1 MVKWI
6 PIRLI
11 HLLLPVSDFRI
22 SFIVSLVFLQSLFE
36 KKEDYMMNQEI
47 FRLNLE
53 VEAVSLYLLCCG
65 VADTGKSISF
75 SDLLSVWNGDRKS
88 MEKSIG
94 TLESLN
100 ILSVQG
106 TAKKEN
112 TIYSINPL
120 EKWKI

>member
-1 MVKWI
+1 
-6 PIRLI
+6 
-11 HLLLPVSDFRI
+11 
-22 SFIVSLVFLQSLFE
+22 
-36 KKEDYMMNQEI
+36 MMNQEI

-53 VEAVSLYLLCCG
+53 VEEVSLYLLCCG
-65 VADTGKSISF
+65 IADTGKSIFF

-88 MEKSIG
+88 MEKSIE
-94 TLESLN
+94 TLEILN

-106 TAKKEN
+106 TAEKEN

>member
-1 MVKWI
+1 
-6 PIRLI
+6 
-11 HLLLPVSDFRI
+11 
-22 SFIVSLVFLQSLFE
+22 
-36 KKEDYMMNQEI
+36 MMNQEI

-65 VADTGKSISF
+65 IADTGKSISF
-75 SDLLSVWNGDRKS
+75 SDLLSVWNGDRES

-100 ILSVQG
+100 ILSVQS

-112 TIYSINPL
+112 AIYSINPL